1 MPEGGLMERR
11 ALLQAA
17 LSGFGAALAM
27 PATGRA
33 QQQPTQAGAM
43 AVTLLGTGSPSLN
56 PARFGPATLVQA
68 GGLNLLLD
76 AGRGCTVRLGQIGV
90 PLGQI
95 GGVFLTHF
103 HSDHVNGLPDLWMT
117 SYIPTPYAGRR
128 APLRLWGPTGAVRL
142 AERMRS
148 AFEDDIRVRMA
159 DENVP
164 EAATAIE
171 AHEFAE
177 AGGRVFEE
185 AGVVVTAFPVNHGP
199 LIRPSVGYRVDH
211 AGRSVLLSGD
221 TKHDENVIRH
231 GTGVDLLLHEVCAIP
246 AEVLRTTPAAVAIAE
261 HHTSPEEA
269 GRVFAAARPRLAA
282 YTHIVQTTRPPVPP
296 VPLQQ
301 IEAETRRAYD
311 GPLVLGQ
318 DLDRFVLDGAGVRI
332 QRWDAARQ
340 GYYD

>member
-1 MPEGGLMERR
+1 MDDVL
-11 ALLQAA
+11 
-17 LSGFGAALAM
+17 
-27 PATGRA
+27 
-33 QQQPTQAGAM
+33 
-43 AVTLLGTGSPSLN
+43 
-56 PARFGPATLVQA
+56 
-68 GGLNLLLD
+68 
-76 AGRGCTVRLGQIGV
+76 
-90 PLGQI
+90 
-95 GGVFLTHF
+95 
-103 HSDHVNGLPDLWMT
+103 
-117 SYIPTPYAGRR
+117 YPYAGRR
-128 APLRLWGPTGAVRL
+128 APLRLWGPIGAVRL

-171 AHEFAE
+171 AREFAE

-221 TKHDENVIRH
+221 TKYDENVIRH

-282 YTHIVQTTRPPVPP
+282 YTHIVQTTRPPVPT

-301 IEAETRRAYD
+301 IEAETRRTYD

-318 DLDRFVLDGAGVRI
+318 DLDRFVLADAGVRL
-332 QRWDAARQ
+332 QRGDAARQ
-340 GYYD
+340 REEPGVPVGDRADVDGDLRIGGDPCGELAQDELRVPSLTTNSPLLPRLVAGPGRGPVRPRVGDRASAGLLSPRRVAPDSCGAGESTPGSRR